1 MNLTDDQKRRVAEV
15 REANR
20 ETRSEKAYV
29 VIGPHRVNGKSVG
42 ETVLLSLTPS
52 LERALLTAGHIA
64 LPAAPEKGL
73 TKEPAKEK
81 AAPAA
86 KERKV
91 TASG

>member
-1 MNLTDDQKRRVAEV
+1 MNLTEEQKRRIAEV

-20 ETRSEKAYV
+20 ETRSEKTYV

-42 ETVLLSLTPS
+42 EAVLLSLTPS
-52 LERALLTAGHIA
+52 LESALLTAGHIA
-64 LPAAPEKGL
+64 LPSAAQEQPKAL
-73 TKEPAKEK
+73 VKEK